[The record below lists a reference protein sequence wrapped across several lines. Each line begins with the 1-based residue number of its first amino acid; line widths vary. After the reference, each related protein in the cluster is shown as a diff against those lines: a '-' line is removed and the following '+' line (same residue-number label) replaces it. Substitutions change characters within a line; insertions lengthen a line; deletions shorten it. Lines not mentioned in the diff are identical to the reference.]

1 MIRKIW
7 NTIIKRRNPVAY
19 FRKQGATIGEDCELN
34 CETLGGEPYLV
45 TLGNHVRLNQGVQ
58 LITHDGGVWVLRKYS
73 QLPNAENIDKF
84 GRVTIGNN
92 VHIGTNTII
101 MPGVTIGDNVI
112 VGCMA
117 VVTHDIP
124 SNSVAVGIP
133 ARVIETID
141 EYESKNRNKFDYTKN
156 MNTNEKKEYLLKKY
170 KSM

>member
-1 MIRKIW
+1 MIM
-7 NTIIKRRNPVAY
+7 KRRNPVDF
-19 FRKQGATIGEDCELN
+19 FRKQGATIGEGCELN
-34 CETLGGEPYLV
+34 CESLGGEPYLI
-45 TLGNHVRLNQGVQ
+45 TIGNHVRLNKGVQ

-73 QLPNAENIDKF
+73 KLPNAENIDKF
-84 GRVTIGNN
+84 GKITIGNN

-117 VVTHDIP
+117 VVTRDIP

-141 EYESKNRNKFDYTKN
+141 EYESKSKDKLDYTKQ
-156 MNTNEKKEYLLKKY
+156 MSATEKRAYLLNKY
-170 KSM
+170 KSE